1 MKVPIVFLPNFSGF
15 FSSIDFIKFELS
27 SKYCKVVFPLVEA
40 PLPQTIFPFLFSEP
54 RVDDIV
60 LFKNSDKIMVKRI
73 SKILN
78 GKYYVRG
85 DNKVDSKN
93 IEPISKR
100 EILGKVVITL

>member
-1 MKVPIVFLPNFSGF
+1 MMPRLKPNNTVIV
-15 FSSIDFIKFELS
+15 SS
-27 SKYCKVVFPLVEA
+27 V
-40 PLPQTIFPFLFSEP
+40 PFLFSEP